1 MMGPLADEKR
11 ARELPP
17 LLDTCGGARGWHVQ
31 RAMALGSVALRC
43 IHPLAEIRCAVADVL
58 PELDAL
64 AGRQAIRRAGRGEEY
79 DPVTGKLVKK
89 S

>member
-1 MMGPLADEKR
+1 MACAACD
-11 ARELPP
+11 
-17 LLDTCGGARGWHVQ
+17 GAGVRC
-31 RAMALGSVALRC
+31 VAL
-43 IHPLAEIRCAVADVL
+43 HVTRCAVADVL

-64 AGRQAIRRAGRGEEY
+64 AGWQAIRRAGRGEEY